1 MTTYL
6 AAAIQM
12 DTGADV
18 AVNLGTAASLIAEAA
33 RHGAKLAVLPETMNY
48 LGRDFAAKAEAVP
61 GGRTCRRLAELA
73 RQHRMWL
80 CGGSIYERNAQDS
93 ARPFNT
99 AFVISPE
106 GECTASYSKLH
117 PFDVVLPSGVTS
129 RETDQ
134 AMAGGVVGCLQTGGR
149 VRSCV
154 AAGKVKALQG
164 RWVGGVA
171 GALLS
176 GGMTGCVALG
186 KAEGRE
192 AGALIGFSDRRAQ
205 VILCRY
211 PAGSQRA
218 VPMPFRMTSPR
229 SRRADVSAMAR
240 STQPICRSCQ
250 MTGMPAIRFRLV
262 SMVSVSFP
270 RRFACA
276 YRYLAPSAAFFD
288 KQCLPAADVFS

>member
-134 AMAGGVVGCLQTGGR
+134 VCPGDRIVTVQAGETGRLGLAVCYDIRFGEMFRLMALAGAQLFVIPANFTEGTGKLHWEVLLRARAIENECYVIAADQVGKKPRFTAYGHSMIIDPRGRVLAEAGGSETGIIYAPVDLDLVQR
-149 VRSCV
+149 VRHETFTLPNRRTDIYRLEDRTE
-154 AAGKVKALQG
+154 GK
-164 RWVGGVA
+164 
-171 GALLS
+171 
-176 GGMTGCVALG
+176 
-186 KAEGRE
+186 
-192 AGALIGFSDRRAQ
+192 
-205 VILCRY
+205 
-211 PAGSQRA
+211 
-218 VPMPFRMTSPR
+218 
-229 SRRADVSAMAR
+229 
-240 STQPICRSCQ
+240 
-250 MTGMPAIRFRLV
+250 
-262 SMVSVSFP
+262 
-270 RRFACA
+270 
-276 YRYLAPSAAFFD
+276 
-288 KQCLPAADVFS
+288 